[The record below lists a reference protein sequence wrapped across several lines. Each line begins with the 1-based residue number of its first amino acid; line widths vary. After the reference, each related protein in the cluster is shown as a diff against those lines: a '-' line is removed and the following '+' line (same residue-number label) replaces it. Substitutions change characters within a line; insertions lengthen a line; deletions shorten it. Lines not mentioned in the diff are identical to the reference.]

1 MSVTEADTISF
12 EKQPDVLQ
20 AAGFAFS
27 HKVQSGKTKLY
38 EWISN
43 TDLLVFL
50 IIVVILVFLGVCCF
64 IFYNAFY
71 PNGIPDHLKEDYS
84 SEDNNSNRGE
94 NMMMMEEEGM
104 TMMMMEAD
112 NGNGAAV
119 EM

>member
-1 MSVTEADTISF
+1 M
-12 EKQPDVLQ
+12 
-20 AAGFAFS
+20 
-27 HKVQSGKTKLY
+27 KLY

-50 IIVVILVFLGVCCF
+50 IVLVILVFLGVCCF

-71 PNGIPDHLKEDYS
+71 PNGIPDHLKEDSS
-84 SEDNNSNRGE
+84 SEDNNSNRGS
-94 NMMMMEEEGM
+94 MMMQEEGM
-104 TMMMMEAD
+104 AMMMEAD